1 MPAKQ
6 RRRELTD
13 FQKGQI
19 EGRRQYISHANIG
32 HELGI
37 PRTTVTSFLERLD
50 KLDSDENLPHP
61 GRPRKTSHTT
71 DRHIVH
77 MAESETRVPL
87 AEILA
92 KTDCNVSEQTIRRR
106 LREAGIRKG
115 KTMSRPRLTKK
126 HAAKQLKWAKEHRQW
141 TREDWAKVGWSDEC
155 AVEKDSDTVVQWVF
169 RRRNAREKYAPKNI
183 RGKSRDGRISQMV
196 WGCFVGDKL
205 GPIAFIDGMVNTD
218 VYIAVLNDN
227 LLSFIDALNAD
238 GFSDIIFQQDNASS
252 HMSKKTK
259 ECLANSVREH
269 GFVIMEWPANSPD
282 MNPIENLWAHL
293 KLELHRRWP
302 DTATIRGS
310 PATIKAVLKRRLM
323 EIWWDIGDGVLKDLI
338 DSMPHRVRALL
349 DARGW
354 YTKY

>member
-1 MPAKQ
+1 
-6 RRRELTD
+6 
-13 FQKGQI
+13 
-19 EGRRQYISHANIG
+19 
-32 HELGI
+32 
-37 PRTTVTSFLERLD
+37 
-50 KLDSDENLPHP
+50 
-61 GRPRKTSHTT
+61 
-71 DRHIVH
+71 
-77 MAESETRVPL
+77 
-87 AEILA
+87 
-92 KTDCNVSEQTIRRR
+92 
-106 LREAGIRKG
+106 
-115 KTMSRPRLTKK
+115 
-126 HAAKQLKWAKEHRQW
+126 
-141 TREDWAKVGWSDEC
+141 
-155 AVEKDSDTVVQWVF
+155 
-169 RRRNAREKYAPKNI
+169 
-183 RGKSRDGRISQMV
+183 MV

-252 HMSKKTK
+252 HTSKKTK
-259 ECLANSVREH
+259 EWLANSVREH

-323 EIWWDIGDGVLKDLI
+323 EIWWNIGDGVLKDLI
-338 DSMPHRVRALL
+338 DSMTHRVRALL